1 METGETLPLIWS
13 LSRKLRRRFCPRAA
27 VFHYRE
33 ARRGG
38 LPDASENDRRINRLH
53 RVVPLQKYMRQLLLR
68 VMREH
73 FYRGVNDPEA
83 LFPLALEKMESD
95 LRQMIFGNAPL
106 VLDELY
112 AHEKSVTDLRAAVRE
127 SLYRQCR
134 TLRDGA
140 WAELLRVPE
149 CRRRFI
155 ASPLLL
161 NINDLQC
168 YASPLVAYSDKGR
181 LHLVE
186 LRTGSLR
193 EHPEVPL
200 MHRSYA
206 FNLSGRFP
214 EAVRSC
220 QLDPTTGDLREL
232 DGDFDV
238 SETLRTMS
246 AEAAAHREELALA
259 PEEIPVNT
267 VNCGRCTFASYCG
280 ENFQRKEI

>member
-1 METGETLPLIWS
+1 
-13 LSRKLRRRFCPRAA
+13 
-27 VFHYRE
+27 
-33 ARRGG
+33 
-38 LPDASENDRRINRLH
+38 
-53 RVVPLQKYMRQLLLR
+53 MRQLLLR
-68 VMREH
+68 VMREQ
-73 FYRGVNDPEA
+73 FYRGGDDPDA

-112 AHEKSVTDLRAAVRE
+112 THEKSVPSLRAAVRE
-127 SLYRQCR
+127 SLFRQCR
-134 TLRDGA
+134 TLCDGA

-161 NINDLQC
+161 NINELQC
-168 YASPLVAYSDKGR
+168 YASPLAAYSDRGR

-200 MHRSYA
+200 MHRIYA
-206 FNLSGRFP
+206 LNLSGRFP

-220 QLDPTTGDLREL
+220 QLDPSTGDLREL
-232 DGDFDV
+232 DGESDV
-238 SETLRTMS
+238 SETLRSMS
-246 AEAAAHREELALA
+246 AEAAAHREELSLA
-259 PEEIPVNT
+259 AEDIPVNT
-267 VNCGRCTFASYCG
+267 VNCGRCVFASCCG
-280 ENFQRKEI
+280 ETSKGKDD